1 MHRDWTRTRIG
12 RRQALRGL
20 GAAAVG
26 IASINGGLLSAAGM
40 GPRAGAAPPVRI
52 GLAVPLS
59 GPSRRLGAEI
69 AAGFALALAEVDE
82 RAMGRPVEV
91 HSRDVAGQ
99 GDEPLALV
107 RRLIED
113 EGIDLLVAAGGS
125 RPVGPGL
132 REAAEQAKIPLL
144 LAAAP
149 ADPADRCSAWSVS
162 LTSPLERMAEA
173 AGRWLP
179 ANTRLKRLY
188 ALSVDSASA
197 RQGVD
202 AFGRA
207 LSDNGGELVGQEL
220 VPERNGELAPY
231 LAKVRLVGPE
241 GVLAIFHGAMAD
253 DLERALAASSL
264 RQRIRAVALGW
275 LPGLRRSA
283 EAGHEGEQSWLGFTD
298 YLPGAS
304 EPAPDGFARVYRET
318 YDRLPGVDA
327 ARGYDACLLIEAA
340 LEAVGGHTTNRLAF
354 REALREARFT
364 GARGPVQVDP
374 ATGALRHDLVVYET
388 LGSEGGEAYRAI
400 DRVAPA
406 ASSSC
411 TKA

>member
-1 MHRDWTRTRIG
+1 M
-12 RRQALRGL
+12 ALRGL

-26 IASINGGLLSAAGM
+26 IATINGGFLSAADR
-40 GPRAGAAPPVRI
+40 GPRAKMAPPVRI

-99 GDEPLALV
+99 GDEAAAVV
-107 RRLIED
+107 RRLIEE

-125 RPVGPGL
+125 RPGLGL
-132 REAAEQAKIPLL
+132 REAAEHSKIPLL

-207 LSDNGGELVGQEL
+207 LADNGGELVGQEL

-241 GVLAIFHGAMAD
+241 GVLAIFHGAMAE

-304 EPAPDGFARVYRET
+304 EPAQDGFARVYRET

-340 LEAVGGHTTNRLAF
+340 LEAVEGQTTNRLAF
-354 REALREARFT
+354 REALRQAHFT

-374 ATGALRHDLVVYET
+374 ATGTLRHDLVVYET
-388 LGSEGGEAYRAI
+388 HGGEAGEAYRPI